1 MIVVNITAAI
11 TAFDMIVID
20 MILLLNITAAITAFD
35 MIGINIIAK
44 ITASI

>member
-1 MIVVNITAAI
+1 MIVIDITAAI

-20 MILLLNITAAITAFD
+20 MIVIDITTV
-35 MIGINIIAK
+35 